1 MGEKLTIVLLCVSEV
16 THQLLILFILNAHV
30 NIQGKQDNRHG
41 YYNGLEPSGDSQ
53 AAEICIYTSAISSS
67 ASSIQAF
74 STRGANNTKAFF
86 IYGCSMRGTCDVC

>member
-1 MGEKLTIVLLCVSEV
+1 MGEKLTIVLFSESEV
-16 THQLLILFILNAHV
+16 THQLLVLFILDANV
-30 NIQGKQDNRHG
+30 NIQAKQDNRHG
-41 YYNGLEPSGDSQ
+41 NYNGLEPSGDSQ
-53 AAEICIYTSAISSS
+53 AAKICIFTSAISSS